1 MFSGILAEKPS
12 DALFTLDSIGSDA
25 IQKSCIKIYKP
36 LKSDQILALRSVL
49 PAVES
54 HKRSRVTDG
63 VLEPNT
69 KRQKR
74 NGVSF
79 QEYER
84 LKRIAIGRGTIS
96 KNVIKSDGAPDH
108 DPWALTGTESEH
120 DPRFTYLEKPKP
132 IKAPPTLKE
141 PPVSLLL
148 GGEAAPA
155 VSEPRDGASYNPVF
169 QEWSQLLI
177 KEGEKEVEAEK
188 KRLRAMELERELED
202 RIAAAQCEKDGN
214 QTEDESAWE
223 GFESEYENSEWLR
236 KRRPERKTPAE
247 RNKVKRRKAAERQR
261 RLELQMK
268 RMAQQA
274 QQIKSIARNVNDE
287 ANARMLAKV
296 QGTTPSSVV
305 AADEMLRRRKL
316 GKHSFVISL
325 LDTSSL
331 LIIC

>member
-1 MFSGILAEKPS
+1 MAEKPS
-12 DALFTLDSIGSDA
+12 DALFTLDSLGSDA

-36 LKSDQILALRSVL
+36 LKSDQILALRSAL

-63 VLEPNT
+63 VIEPST
-69 KRQKR
+69 KRHKR

-96 KNVIKSDGAPDH
+96 KDVIKSDGAPDH
-108 DPWALTGTESEH
+108 DPWAVTGTENEH

-132 IKAPPTLKE
+132 IKAPTTLKE

-155 VSEPRDGASYNPVF
+155 VSAPKGCASYNPEF
-169 QEWSQLLI
+169 EEWSQLLI
-177 KEGEKEVEAEK
+177 KEGEREVEAEK

-202 RIAAAQCEKDGN
+202 RIAVAQYEEDGR
-214 QTEDESAWE
+214 QPEDESAWE
-223 GFESEYENSEWLR
+223 GFESEYENSEWLK

-247 RNKVKRRKAAERQR
+247 RNRVKRRKAAERQR
-261 RLELQMK
+261 RLELQTR

-274 QQIKSIARNVNDE
+274 QQIPSIARNVNDE
-287 ANARMLAKV
+287 ANARMFAKV
-296 QGTTPSSVV
+296 RGPAPTSAV
-305 AADEMLRRRKL
+305 AADEMLRRRRF
-316 GKHSFVISL
+316 GKHSFVISMFRI
-325 LDTSSL
+325 SSL